1 MVSRNPHLPVDLLF
15 EGLPSDCPVVE
26 ENFVTS
32 LEPKLPLLLLPLVY
46 PSRAA
51 LRLTIHALVLRCSV
65 SMLEVEMALDKL
77 AACVKSL
84 KQQRISVSR
93 GMVGEDGFVF
103 EVMGFMLTGSQ
114 ILKLCEYGQLNAEGI
129 SAFSK
134 SVEGDPMARRP
145 FRKGSPIADLRWT
158 KNARFHILAGN
169 RRPLGLSVGSELLR
183 VSRRWR
189 SNSSPFSFCAHVIH
203 VFRVHWKTRSR
214 IMVGFALS
222 GLKRRRAC
230 FAFRASRMLHP
241 TFLIASVYR

>member
-1 MVSRNPHLPVDLLF
+1 M
-15 EGLPSDCPVVE
+15 E

-46 PSRAA
+46 PSSRYPSRAA
-51 LRLTIHALVLRCSV
+51 LLLTIHALVLRCSF

-134 SVEGDPMARRP
+134 SVEGDPMARKAVP
-145 FRKGSPIADLRWT
+145 QRKS
-158 KNARFHILAGN
+158 
-169 RRPLGLSVGSELLR
+169 
-183 VSRRWR
+183 
-189 SNSSPFSFCAHVIH
+189 
-203 VFRVHWKTRSR
+203 
-214 IMVGFALS
+214 
-222 GLKRRRAC
+222 
-230 FAFRASRMLHP
+230 
-241 TFLIASVYR
+241 